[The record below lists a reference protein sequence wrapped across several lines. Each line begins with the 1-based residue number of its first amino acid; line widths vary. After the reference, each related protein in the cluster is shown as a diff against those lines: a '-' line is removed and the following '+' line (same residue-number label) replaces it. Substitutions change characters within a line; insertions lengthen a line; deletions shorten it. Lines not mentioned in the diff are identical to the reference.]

1 MSYLSQNITLDNFST
16 ILQATDN
23 LKEESSIAI
32 QILLIILENAREF
45 LKDNSE
51 YESIQWNLD
60 DPYNVKFKDS
70 DNYTVFTNPDNNN
83 LSFKITQPLHSYAD
97 FLRNCIFL
105 NNDDFLYMTNLT
117 KKDITRLKKKFNK
130 ELTEIPKIL
139 LDEELI
145 SFESYVTDIKKW
157 NEQSFHAADL
167 VPVLWTVNTVLNYK
181 CNKIFYLNILELS
194 DNIQNLVFNNIN
206 NSLSFNTSFITN
218 EKQDSALKVVNMF
231 IKNYPS
237 LISTDVSKMFN
248 DIQMNITMHRLT
260 ASCSTEL
267 KKIGELFII
276 EKEKQILKN
285 SLSNDIINKVKNRL

>member
-1 MSYLSQNITLDNFST
+1 MSYLSQPITLDNFST
-16 ILQATDN
+16 ILQASDN
-23 LKEESSIAI
+23 LKDESSIATA
-32 QILLIILENAREF
+32 ILLIVLENSREF
-45 LKDNSE
+45 LKDNPD

-60 DPYNVKFKDS
+60 DPYNIKFKDS
-70 DNYTVFTNPDNNN
+70 DNYTIFTNPDNNN
-83 LSFKITQPLHSYAD
+83 LSFKLTQPLHSYAD

-105 NNDDFLYMTNLT
+105 NNDDFLYIANLT

-157 NEQSFHAADL
+157 NERSFHAEDL
-167 VPVLWTVNTVLNYK
+167 VPILWTVNTVLNYK
-181 CNKIFYLNILELS
+181 CNKIFYLNVLELS
-194 DNIQNLVFNNIN
+194 DHIQHLVFNNIN
-206 NSLSFNTSFITN
+206 NLLSFDTSFITN
-218 EKQDSALKVVNMF
+218 EKQDSALKVVNRF

-248 DIQMNITMHRLT
+248 DIQTNITMHSLT
-260 ASCSTEL
+260 ASCSAEL
-267 KKIGELFII
+267 QKIGELFTI

-285 SLSNDIINKVKNRL
+285 SLSNDTINKVKNRL